1 MCVTLRWQ
9 LYGDVTPK
17 TVENFVRLC
26 TGEGG
31 VSYAGSNVY
40 KILKDFNIQVRDF
53 NMHTQPIVTHRSAVM
68 GGLTELHGTHDPEC
82 DCTVG
87 IGSCVLIDG

>member
-1 MCVTLRWQ
+1 MCATLRWQ

-40 KILKDFNIQVRDF
+40 KILKDFNIQVRDV
-53 NMHTQPIVTHRSAVM
+53 NMHTRPIAAHAFTHRD
-68 GGLTELHGTHDPEC
+68 GGVLAELNGTLDLLSVIALWESGPVC
-82 DCTVG
+82 
-87 IGSCVLIDG
+87 